1 MDFKQAFRSLAK
13 NPGFTAVVLLTL
25 GLGIG
30 GSTSIFSVVYG
41 VLLRPL
47 PYADPDR
54 IVAVKSS
61 PPNRPDDSGHS
72 PADFL
77 DLQRENS
84 AFAVL
89 AGYRQ
94 DIVDITASG
103 TEPLRLDGAL
113 VTNAFFDVFGVPAA
127 LGRTFTAADAPNGDR
142 LVVISDGTWRQHF
155 GGDRN
160 VIGRVVRVNGT
171 PHTITGV
178 MPSQFD
184 YPGRREAWV
193 MSDMPVPPCP
203 VEVEG
208 NLLERR
214 DIQYFQVVARLRP
227 DVTDAHV
234 TSDLAAMSRRI
245 GERTTR
251 GEGRIYSMASV
262 RDDLV
267 GDVKQS
273 LVLLLGAV
281 GCVLLIACANV
292 AGLLVAR
299 GVGRQREVGIRTAL
313 GAPRGRI
320 VRQLLA
326 ESVMLSVIGGAVGLL
341 LATWGTDALV
351 ALVPSNIPRLHE
363 VRMDARVALFA
374 AIVSAATGVLSGL
387 APALHTSKVNVIE
400 LLRDGGRTAG
410 GQRSRRVRSALV
422 TGEVALA
429 LVLLVAAGLLINSF
443 VRLRSVDPGF
453 QMDRVVSAFVVLP
466 GSVYSSASRQAGF
479 YHDLLERLASSPMT
493 RSSAITFPAPFSN
506 SSGNAGYELEGTAP
520 NTSQDRPSAA
530 LSIASSKT
538 FAALG
543 IPVVAGRTFTD
554 ADVEDAPPVVI
565 VNQALARKH
574 WPGENPVGKR
584 ITFDTRSETPK
595 PTWSTVIGVVGDTRP
610 RALDQ
615 GPKPTVYFSYQQ
627 FSLPYM
633 AVVVRGTDDAA
644 AIARELRTHVRAIDP
659 NLPLDEVQTLEQ
671 AASKSAAQPRF
682 RTYVLGG
689 FAAISLL
696 LTATALYGLLSYSV
710 TQRVREIGVRMALG
724 AQPRDVLGLVVREGM
739 TLVAVGSAVGIV
751 AALAAGRVVSSL
763 LFGVTASDPVTY
775 VVVILVLATVAF
787 VASYLPA
794 LRAARVNPMSALRS
808 E

>member
-1 MDFKQAFRSLAK
+1 
-13 NPGFTAVVLLTL
+13 
-25 GLGIG
+25 
-30 GSTSIFSVVYG
+30 
-41 VLLRPL
+41 
-47 PYADPDR
+47 
-54 IVAVKSS
+54 VKSS
-61 PPNRPDDSGHS
+61 PPNQPDDSSHS

-94 DIVDITASG
+94 DIVDVTASG
-103 TEPLRLDGAL
+103 SEPLRLQGAL

-127 LGRTFTAADAPNGDR
+127 LGRTFTAADAPNGER
-142 LVVISDGTWRQHF
+142 LVVISEGTWRQHF
-155 GGDRN
+155 GGDPN
-160 VIGRVVRVNGT
+160 VIGRSVRVNGT

-178 MPSQFD
+178 MPRQFD
-184 YPGRREAWV
+184 YPGRRDAWV

-214 DIQYFQVVARLRP
+214 DIQYFQAIARLRP
-227 DVTDAHV
+227 DATDAHV
-234 TSDLAAMSRRI
+234 MSDLAAVSRRI
-245 GERTTR
+245 AERTTR
-251 GEGRIYSMASV
+251 SEGRVYSVAPV

-267 GDVKQS
+267 GDVKQG
-273 LVLLLGAV
+273 LLLLLGAV
-281 GCVLLIACANV
+281 GCLLLIACANV

-313 GAPRGRI
+313 GASRGRI
-320 VRQLLA
+320 VRQLLV
-326 ESVMLSVIGGAVGLL
+326 ESVLLSLAGGAIGLL

-351 ALVPSNIPRLHE
+351 ALIPGNIPRLHE
-363 VRMDARVALFA
+363 VRVDMRVALFA
-374 AIVSAATGVLSGL
+374 VAVSAVTGLLSGL
-387 APALHTSKVNVIE
+387 APAAQTSRVNVVE

-410 GQRSRRVRSALV
+410 GHRSRRVRSVLV

-453 QMDRVVSAFVVLP
+453 QMERVVSAWVVLP
-466 GSVYSSASRQAGF
+466 ASVYSTTARQASF
-479 YHDLLERLASSPMT
+479 YHDLLERLDSSPMT
-493 RSSAITFPAPFSN
+493 RSSAVTFPAPFSN
-506 SSGNAGYELEGTAP
+506 SSGNTSYEIEGTAV
-520 NTSQDRPSAA
+520 NSDRDRPSAA
-530 LSIASSKT
+530 LAIGSAKT

-543 IPVVAGRTFTD
+543 IPVVAGRTFTE
-554 ADVEDAPPVVI
+554 ADVEGAPPVVI
-565 VNQALARKH
+565 INQSLARKH

-584 ITFDTRSETPK
+584 ITFDNRNETAK

-610 RALDQ
+610 RALDR
-615 GPKPTVYFSYQQ
+615 GPVPTVYFSYHQ

-633 AVVVRGTDDAA
+633 AVVVRGTDDTA

-659 NLPLDEVQTLEQ
+659 NLPLDKVQTLEQ
-671 AASKSAAQPRF
+671 LASQSAAQPRF

-724 AQPRDVLGLVVREGM
+724 AQPGSVLRLIVREGM
-739 TLVAVGSAVGIV
+739 TLVVAGTIVGIV
-751 AALAAGRVVSSL
+751 VALAAGRLVSSL
-763 LFGVTASDPVTY
+763 LFGITASDPVTY
-775 VVVILVLATVAF
+775 AIVIVVLAVVAF